1 MRSRRDALVAL
12 ALSGGLV
19 LGPTAPVTAAPLD
32 RAQVQ
37 AAADRVR
44 ADPDLPGTHM
54 VKSLRL
60 KARDAEQ
67 PPETAKPDRTESGNW
82 FQDFF
87 SAASGGAR
95 VVVWVLGALAVAWI
109 ALRLRRWMG
118 MHAGAG
124 RVRRD
129 ALPSHVGTLDIR
141 PESLPDDIGAA
152 AASLWQRGQQRAALS
167 LLYRGALSRLVHVQQ
182 VPIRAASTEGDCI
195 ALAERHLDAASQ
207 AFFMRLVSAWQ
218 LAAYGGRLPVTAGVL
233 ALCGEFEQQLPAPAP
248 TRAEA

>member
-1 MRSRRDALVAL
+1 MRSRRDVLVAL

-19 LGPTAPVTAAPLD
+19 LAPTAPIAAAPMD
-32 RAQVQ
+32 PAQVQ

-60 KARDAEQ
+60 KARDLDD
-67 PPETAKPDRTESGNW
+67 PTETAKPDEAAGTW
-82 FQDFF
+82 FADFF

-118 MHAGAG
+118 LHAGAG
-124 RVRRD
+124 RLRRD

-182 VPIRAASTEGDCI
+182 VPIRAASTEGDCV

-248 TRAEA
+248 TRVEA

>member
-1 MRSRRDALVAL
+1 MRSQRDALVAL

-19 LGPTAPVTAAPLD
+19 LGPTTPVAATPLD

-37 AAADRVR
+37 SAADRVR
-44 ADPDLPGTHM
+44 ADPDLPGPHM
-54 VKSLRL
+54 VKSLRF
-60 KARDAEQ
+60 KARDAER
-67 PPETAKPDRTESGNW
+67 PPETAKPDGASGTW
-82 FQDFF
+82 FADFL
-87 SAASGGAR
+87 SALSGGAR
-95 VVVWVLGALAVAWI
+95 VVVWVLGALAVAWV

-124 RVRRD
+124 RLRHD

-141 PESLPDDIGAA
+141 PESLPDDIGAMA
-152 AASLWQRGQQRAALS
+152 ALLWQRGQQRAALS

-195 ALAERHLDAASQ
+195 ALAERHLDTASQ

-218 LAAYGGRLPVTAGVL
+218 LAAYGGRLPVTAGML
-233 ALCGEFEQQLPAPAP
+233 ALCNDFERQLPAAVP